1 MEKVDFL
8 DRDFFQTI
16 INSSSNGL
24 IVVDSD
30 GILVFYNQAAK
41 KVLQKDF
48 LQLGEKHISMAS
60 KEIWE
65 DHKGIFSTG
74 KPQLCKKISLNG
86 QIMIVNLNPIRKDG
100 KIVGVLGI
108 IQDLPKFEQITS
120 ELTTYRAMVNEM
132 DDIFEAIYDGLLI
145 TDGDGSVLRTNSS
158 WEKISGL
165 HNDDVIGKKVTELEN
180 EGYCSKSAALMAIE
194 QKETVNI
201 QYKLYTGR
209 EVLSSATPIFGDDGN
224 VSMVVV
230 NVRDL
235 TDIRRLT
242 QQLEKSKKLTEEYQN
257 KLKELRTQIFK
268 HDDII
273 AESKSMKEVLDLA
286 MRVANVDASV
296 LITGETGVGK
306 EVVAKFIHNHSERR
320 SKGLFLKINCGAIP
334 ENLLET
340 ELFGYES
347 GAFTGASSGGKPGLF
362 EAAEGGTIILDEI
375 GELSLNLQVK
385 LLRAIQER
393 EITRVGAVKPKK
405 IDIRVIA
412 ITNRDLKKMTEDG
425 TFRKDLYF
433 RLNVVPIHISSLRER
448 KHDILHL
455 INFFLGKFNL
465 AYNKNVYL
473 SRVVIDH
480 LISYEW
486 PGNIRELSNI
496 IERLVVVIPHDEIVP
511 EDLPD
516 SLRGGVSGFTIG
528 QFDCLKDAVTQV
540 EMRLMEEA
548 IKKYGGVQQA
558 ASQLK
563 INPSTIY
570 RKLKNANLPK

>member
-1 MEKVDFL
+1 MEKLDFL

-48 LQLGEKHISMAS
+48 LQLGGKHISMAS

-86 QIMIVNLNPIRKDG
+86 QVMIVNLNPIRKDG
-100 KIVGVLGI
+100 KIVGILGI

-132 DDIFEAIYDGLLI
+132 DDIFEALYDGLLI
-145 TDGDGSVLRTNSS
+145 TDGDGRVLRTNSS
-158 WEKISGL
+158 WEKISGF

-235 TDIRRLT
+235 TDTLRLT
-242 QQLEKSKKLTEEYQN
+242 KQLEKSKKLTEKYQS
-257 KLKELRTQIFK
+257 KLKELKTQIFK

-320 SKGLFLKINCGAIP
+320 SKGLFLTINCGAIP

-385 LLRAIQER
+385 LLSAIQER
-393 EITRVGAVKPKK
+393 EITRVGAVKSKK

-433 RLNVVPIHISSLRER
+433 RLNVVPIYISSLRER
-448 KHDILHL
+448 KDDILHL

-496 IERLVVVIPHDEIVP
+496 IERLVVVISHDEIVS

-516 SLRGGVSGFTIG
+516 NLRGGVSGFTIG
-528 QFDCLKDAVTQV
+528 RFECLKDAVTQV
-540 EMRLMEEA
+540 EMRLMQEA
-548 IKKYGGVQQA
+548 IKKYGSVQQA
-558 ASQLK
+558 ALQLK
-563 INPSTIY
+563 MNPSTIY
-570 RKLKNANLPK
+570 RKLKNAKLPR

>member
-1 MEKVDFL
+1 MEKLDFL

-48 LQLGEKHISMAS
+48 LQLGGKHISMAS

-86 QIMIVNLNPIRKDG
+86 QVMIVNLNPIRKDG
-100 KIVGVLGI
+100 KIVGILGI

-132 DDIFEAIYDGLLI
+132 DDIFEALYDGLLI
-145 TDGDGSVLRTNSS
+145 TDGDGRVLRTNSS
-158 WEKISGL
+158 WEKISGF

-194 QKETVNI
+194 QKDTLNI
-201 QYKLYTGR
+201 QYKLSTGR

-242 QQLEKSKKLTEEYQN
+242 QQLEKSKKLTEKYQS
-257 KLKELRTQIFK
+257 KLKELKTQIFK

-320 SKGLFLKINCGAIP
+320 SKGLFLTINCGAIP

-385 LLRAIQER
+385 LLSAIQER
-393 EITRVGAVKPKK
+393 EITRVGAVKSKK

-433 RLNVVPIHISSLRER
+433 RLNVVPIYISSLRER
-448 KHDILHL
+448 KDDILHL

-496 IERLVVVIPHDEIVP
+496 IERLVVVISHDEIVS

-516 SLRGGVSGFTIG
+516 NLRGGVSGFTIG
-528 QFDCLKDAVTQV
+528 RFECLKDAVTQV
-540 EMRLMEEA
+540 EMRLMQEA
-548 IKKYGGVQQA
+548 IKKYGSVQQA
-558 ASQLK
+558 ALQLK
-563 INPSTIY
+563 MNPSTIY
-570 RKLKNANLPK
+570 RKLKNAKLPR

>member
-1 MEKVDFL
+1 MEKLDFL

-48 LQLGEKHISMAS
+48 LQLGGKHISMAS

-86 QIMIVNLNPIRKDG
+86 QVMIVNLNPIRKDG
-100 KIVGVLGI
+100 KIVGILGI

-132 DDIFEAIYDGLLI
+132 DDIFEALYDGLLI
-145 TDGDGSVLRTNSS
+145 TDGDGRVLRTNSS
-158 WEKISGL
+158 WEKISGF

-242 QQLEKSKKLTEEYQN
+242 QQLEKSKKLTEKYQS
-257 KLKELRTQIFK
+257 KLKELKTQIFK

-320 SKGLFLKINCGAIP
+320 SKGLFLTINCGAIP

-385 LLRAIQER
+385 LLSAIQER
-393 EITRVGAVKPKK
+393 EITRVGAVKSKK

-433 RLNVVPIHISSLRER
+433 RLNVVPIYISSLRER
-448 KHDILHL
+448 KDDILHL

-496 IERLVVVIPHDEIVP
+496 IERLVVVISHDEIVS

-516 SLRGGVSGFTIG
+516 NLRGGVSGFTIG
-528 QFDCLKDAVTQV
+528 QFECLKDAVTQV
-540 EMRLMEEA
+540 EMRLMQEA
-548 IKKYGGVQQA
+548 IKKYGSVQQA
-558 ASQLK
+558 ALQLK
-563 INPSTIY
+563 MNPSTIY
-570 RKLKNANLPK
+570 RKLKNAKLPR

>member
-1 MEKVDFL
+1 MEKLDFL

-48 LQLGEKHISMAS
+48 LQLGGKHISMAS

-86 QIMIVNLNPIRKDG
+86 QVMIVNLNPIRKDG
-100 KIVGVLGI
+100 KIVGILGI

-132 DDIFEAIYDGLLI
+132 DDIFEALYDGLLI
-145 TDGDGSVLRTNSS
+145 TDGDGRVLRTNSS
-158 WEKISGL
+158 WEKISGF
-165 HNDDVIGKKVTELEN
+165 HNVDVIGKKVTELEN

-242 QQLEKSKKLTEEYQN
+242 QQLEKSKKLTEKYQS
-257 KLKELRTQIFK
+257 KLKELKTQIFK

-320 SKGLFLKINCGAIP
+320 SKGLFLTINCGAIP

-385 LLRAIQER
+385 LLSAIQER
-393 EITRVGAVKPKK
+393 EITRVGAVKSKK

-433 RLNVVPIHISSLRER
+433 RLNVVPIYISSLRER
-448 KHDILHL
+448 KDDILHL

-496 IERLVVVIPHDEIVP
+496 IERLVVVISHDEIVS

-516 SLRGGVSGFTIG
+516 NLRGGVSGFTIG
-528 QFDCLKDAVTQV
+528 QFECLKDAVTQV
-540 EMRLMEEA
+540 EMRLMQEA
-548 IKKYGGVQQA
+548 IKKYGSVQQA
-558 ASQLK
+558 ALQLK
-563 INPSTIY
+563 MNPSTIY
-570 RKLKNANLPK
+570 RKLKNAKLPR